1 MATGTV
7 AVPPTNSIN
16 VNKWLAG
23 ARFNGFHL
31 GVFFLGLGIFTF
43 DGYGLFIYGAAI
55 PLLMKAFRMGP
66 AQTGAIAGYA
76 LIGAALGALVF
87 GALADK
93 IGKKRTTIVCITLF
107 SICMGLTGFA
117 NGPITF
123 GILRFLMGLG
133 IGGSMPNAIAI
144 ASEYSP
150 TRNRTMM
157 GGGVTGGMM
166 VGGTAAALFSLWL
179 FPHFGWRSVFFVGAI
194 PLLLMPLYVKLLPE
208 SPDLLLKRNRLEK
221 LRMFMRKA
229 RPADPLP
236 DNATL
241 VVDKGSGNVPLAAV
255 FQDGRAFSSVML
267 WIMFFMNM
275 IVIYGFTV
283 WLPKLMMNAGFSLG
297 SGLFFL
303 LTLQVVS
310 LIAVYIFA
318 YVADRI
324 GSKPSLVFAFL
335 LAFVCIALMP
345 HTHNFALL
353 TILVGMSGFGFNGAQ
368 GVINGYIGS
377 YYPPAMRST
386 GVGLAFGLGR
396 LGGILGPVL
405 MGILLSLHFSYQ
417 TNMLML
423 GTPGIVAAI
432 CILLVRDKY
441 NYGRQQQEL
450 QRREAAG
457 QAS

>member
-7 AVPPTNSIN
+7 TIPPANSVN

-23 ARFNGFHL
+23 ARFNSFHL
-31 GVFFLGLGIFTF
+31 GIFFLGLGIFTF

-55 PLLMKAFRMGP
+55 PLLMKAFHMGP

-76 LIGAALGALVF
+76 LIGAVLGALIF
-87 GALADK
+87 GTLADK
-93 IGKKRTTIVCITLF
+93 IGKKRTTIICTALF
-107 SICMGLTGFA
+107 SICTGLTGFT
-117 NGPITF
+117 NGPLTF

-150 TRNRTMM
+150 TRNRTLM
-157 GGGVTGGMM
+157 GGGITGGMM
-166 VGGTAAALFSLWL
+166 VGGTVTALLSIWL
-179 FPHFGWRSVFFVGAI
+179 FPHFGWRSVFFVGAL
-194 PLLLMPLYVKLLPE
+194 PLLLMPLYAKLLPE
-208 SPDLLLKRNRLEK
+208 SPGHLLKTQRLDK
-221 LRMFMRKA
+221 LRMFMRLA
-229 RPADPLP
+229 RPAEPLP

-241 VVDKGSGNVPLAAV
+241 VVEKGSGKAPLAAV
-255 FQDGRAFSSVML
+255 FQEGRAFSTIML
-267 WIMFFMNM
+267 WIMFFTNM

-283 WLPKLMMNAGFSLG
+283 WLPKLMMNAGHSLG

-303 LTLQVVS
+303 LTLQFVS
-310 LIAVYIFA
+310 LIAVYIFVF
-318 YVADRI
+318 VADRI

-353 TILVGMSGFGFNGAQ
+353 TLLVALSGFGFNGAQ

-377 YYPPAMRST
+377 YYPPSMRST

-423 GTPGIVAAI
+423 GAPGIVAAI

-457 QAS
+457 QAA